1 MIRRECQILSQIK
14 NDNVVQMIE
23 FFETEQYFLI
33 VMEYCEGGDMAQ
45 YLREN
50 IRIKEEDA
58 VPLFLQLLNG
68 MSSLHQRLIL
78 HRE

>member
-1 MIRRECQILSQIK
+1 
-14 NDNVVQMIE
+14 MIE